1 MGRPLNLHKFGDER
15 SLVTRDQIAVQ
26 ADLGA
31 GIVTAYLTQQKNNTK
46 FHVVDA
52 AGNTA
57 ICEFVNSASPTV
69 GQMSC
74 QATVHGGGTFYV
86 SRITN
91 RFVWDFTSTGTTGTG
106 NDTNRP
112 GTKYY
117 WGFVD
122 QAPDSLL
129 DAPSYGFAVLP
140 SSSRTADTNTAA

>member
-1 MGRPLNLHKFGDER
+1 V
-15 SLVTRDQIAVQ
+15 SRDQIAVQ
-26 ADLGA
+26 ANLGA
-31 GIVTAYLTQQKNNTK
+31 GTVTAYLTQQKNNTK
-46 FHVVDA
+46 FHVVDG

-57 ICEFVNSASPTV
+57 ICEFVDGGTLAV

-74 QATVHGGGTFYV
+74 QATVHGGGNFNV

-106 NDTNRP
+106 SDTNRP

-140 SSSRTADTNTAA
+140 SASRPADANEAP